1 MAEPGKGRRKSG
13 GGARQQPSKSRSGS
27 ARGGAGAKKPTP
39 LKPTAARAKTPNSS
53 STKKPTSRRGAQARA
68 EGRTRKNGGRSAS
81 PGRPAQSD
89 TPVDDFSGKNVA
101 DLRDALARS
110 INAPLNLLMLT
121 RDRIEEVVSDAV
133 SRGRM
138 TADDAQELIQGLVSR
153 GRDQTGDVLADLE
166 QLLGLQRGDEDA
178 SSVVAPERNRRGSAF
193 PIADYE
199 DLNAAQVLGQLG
211 DLSAPDLRKVRS
223 YEQQHANRKTVLN
236 AVDSKLA

>member
-1 MAEPGKGRRKSG
+1 MAEPGKGRGKSG
-13 GGARQQPSKSRSGS
+13 GRARRQPAKSRSSS
-27 ARGGAGAKKPTP
+27 ARGGASARRSTSPGGRGPK
-39 LKPTAARAKTPNSS
+39 ARA
-53 STKKPTSRRGAQARA
+53 GA
-68 EGRTRKNGGRSAS
+68 GTRTNGGGAS
-81 PGRPAQSD
+81 SGRAPQHAGGAG
-89 TPVDDFSGKNVA
+89 DFSGKNAA

-138 TADDAQELIQGLVSR
+138 TADDAQELIQGLVAR

-166 QLLGLQRGDEDA
+166 QLLGLSGGEEDD
-178 SSVVAPERNRRGSAF
+178 SSKAAPREPERTRRGSAF

-199 DLNAAQVLGQLG
+199 DLNAAQVLSRLG

-223 YEQQHANRKTVLN
+223 YEAQHANRKTVLN
-236 AVDSKLA
+236 AVDSKLR